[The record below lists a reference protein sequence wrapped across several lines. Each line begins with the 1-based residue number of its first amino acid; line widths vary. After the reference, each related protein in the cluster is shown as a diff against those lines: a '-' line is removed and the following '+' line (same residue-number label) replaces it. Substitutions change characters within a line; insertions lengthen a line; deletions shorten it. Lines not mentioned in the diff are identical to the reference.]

1 LAPGNSARGLNIPC
15 VPATTPTGAN
25 YRTATPGYFRTMGIP
40 LLRGRAFTES
50 DREDRPLVAVV
61 SASLAERYW
70 PNQDPIGAHFSINEP
85 EITIV
90 GIVGD
95 VHAASLEAPVRPT
108 VYVPYRQDAFPFM
121 TFVMRTRSADASRS
135 IDSSTSTDRSVQ
147 ASVRLAIWRV
157 DKELPI
163 GAVRT
168 MDDELSS
175 SVSRRRFGVTLLTAF
190 GAIAVTL
197 SAIGLYGVL

>member
-95 VHAASLEAPVRPT
+95 VHAASLDAPVRPT

-121 TFVMRTRSADASRS
+121 TFVMRARRATRQAGALQTTALQPS
-135 IDSSTSTDRSVQ
+135 IR
-147 ASVRLAIWRV
+147 AAI
-157 DKELPI
+157 
-163 GAVRT
+163 
-168 MDDELSS
+168 
-175 SVSRRRFGVTLLTAF
+175 
-190 GAIAVTL
+190 
-197 SAIGLYGVL
+197 